1 MLTINIIREKRD
13 FVIERLKVKNF
24 EAGPIVDKILL
35 IDTLRR
41 ETQNKSDSLQ
51 AEMNRI
57 SKEIGLL
64 IKDGKQADAEA
75 AKKKNLHSQG

>member
-75 AKKKNLHSQG
+75 AKKRTYTQG